1 MDFKFKDED
10 KKTEDEAVE
19 KEAAESEAPGYDFA
33 GQEGEETKVE
43 ESAALEPN
51 VGESEVDAN
60 DVMESEATGGAG
72 LEPYTGETDT
82 VENDVM
88 ESEEAGVEVAG
99 GGTVASEPAA
109 SRPKYQIPLEDE
121 DSERS
126 SFKLP
131 IKQIFLVIVLL
142 GGGYYVKT
150 YHAKEGKPIRIKTPP
165 VAEIQKSTP
174 KVSSIEELPEL
185 LDESRE
191 LLESIREQKNRLK
204 NQASARISS
213 GNASSRRINFRALE
227 NHKGQWVTILMKD
240 GFQRE
245 GRIVDVKDNIL
256 HLEQDYDYGTIS
268 VRVPLQKIAEV
279 RK

>member
-60 DVMESEATGGAG
+60 DVMASEAAEG
-72 LEPYTGETDT
+72 
-82 VENDVM
+82 
-88 ESEEAGVEVAG
+88 EEAVGAAMGGEVPEA
-99 GGTVASEPAA
+99 P
-109 SRPKYQIPLEDE
+109 PKYRVPLEDE

-131 IKQIFLVIVLL
+131 LKQIFLVIVLL

-150 YHAKEGKPIRIKTPP
+150 YHAKEGKPIRIETPP
-165 VAEIQKSTP
+165 VAEIQKPTP
-174 KVSSIEELPEL
+174 KVSSLEEIPGL
-185 LDESRE
+185 LDESRK
-191 LLESIREQKNRLK
+191 LFKSIKEQENRRK
-204 NQASARISS
+204 NQAAARRSS
-213 GNASSRRINFRALE
+213 DNASPRRINLQE
-227 NHKGQWVTILMKD
+227 LKNYKGQWVTILMKD
-240 GFQRE
+240 GLQRE
-245 GRIVDVKDNIL
+245 GRIVDVKEKIV

-268 VRVPLQKIAEV
+268 VRVPIQNIADVHE
-279 RK
+279 

>member
-19 KEAAESEAPGYDFA
+19 NEAAESEAPDYDFA

-43 ESAALEPN
+43 ESATLEPN
-51 VGESEVDAN
+51 VEESEGDAN
-60 DVMESEATGGAG
+60 DVMESEAT
-72 LEPYTGETDT
+72 E
-82 VENDVM
+82 
-88 ESEEAGVEVAG
+88 GVEAV
-99 GGTVASEPAA
+99 GTAMEGEAPDAP
-109 SRPKYQIPLEDE
+109 PKYRIPLEDE
-121 DSERS
+121 DPERS

-131 IKQIFLVIVLL
+131 IKQILLVIVLL

-150 YHAKEGKPIRIKTPP
+150 YHAKEGKPIRIETPP
-165 VAEIQKSTP
+165 VAEIQKP
-174 KVSSIEELPEL
+174 KPKLSSIEELPKL

-191 LLESIREQKNRLK
+191 LLESIREQENRLK
-204 NQASARISS
+204 NQASARRSS
-213 GNASSRRINFRALE
+213 GNASARRINFRALK

-268 VRVPLQKIAEV
+268 IRVPIQKIADV
-279 RK
+279 RE

>member
-19 KEAAESEAPGYDFA
+19 NEAAETEAPGGDFA

-51 VGESEVDAN
+51 VEESEGDAN
-60 DVMESEATGGAG
+60 DVMESEAT
-72 LEPYTGETDT
+72 E
-82 VENDVM
+82 
-88 ESEEAGVEVAG
+88 GVEAVGEAPD
-99 GGTVASEPAA
+99 AP
-109 SRPKYQIPLEDE
+109 PKYRIPLEDE

-131 IKQIFLVIVLL
+131 IKQILLVIVLL

-150 YHAKEGKPIRIKTPP
+150 YHAKEGKPIRIETPP
-165 VAEIQKSTP
+165 VAEIQKP
-174 KVSSIEELPEL
+174 KPKLSSIEELPKL

-191 LLESIREQKNRLK
+191 LLESIREQENRLK
-204 NQASARISS
+204 NQASAPRSS
-213 GNASSRRINFRALE
+213 GNASSRRINFRALK

-268 VRVPLQKIAEV
+268 VRVPIQNIADV
-279 RK
+279 RE